1 MAKQPKSKTRAANL
15 AVPQNADEATAFI
28 GRIGIAERM
37 VARIEHDM
45 NDQIAKIKQ
54 ASEEA
59 AAGYIA
65 DSKALTEGLRIYCDA
80 NRDKLT
86 DGGKVKFHQ
95 FGTGKVEWRH
105 LPPSV
110 RMKTGVK
117 AEDVIAWCEAQED
130 HPEYAERFVRTKKEL
145 DKDALRSSPMA
156 DDIPGI
162 IIGSAGEQF
171 TVAPVELQIEG
182 GK

>member
-1 MAKQPKSKTRAANL
+1 MAKSPKSKTRAANL
-15 AVPQNADEATAFI
+15 PVPQSPEEAAEFVL
-28 GRIGIAERM
+28 RIGIAERF

-45 NDQIAKIKQ
+45 NDQIAKIKA

-59 AAGYIA
+59 ASGYIA
-65 DSKALTEGLRIYCDA
+65 DSKALTEGLRIFCEA

-86 DGGKVKFHQ
+86 DGGKVKHHD
-95 FGTGKVEWRH
+95 FGTGKVEWRQ

-110 RMKTGVK
+110 RLKPGVK

-130 HPEYAERFVRTKKEL
+130 LAYAGLFVRTKKEL
-145 DKDALRSSPMA
+145 DKDALRASPLA
-156 DDIPGI
+156 GDVPGVT
-162 IIGSAGEQF
+162 IGSAGEQF
-171 TVAPVELQIEG
+171 AVAPFEAKIEG

>member
-1 MAKQPKSKTRAANL
+1 MAKNLKTQPKSRTRAADV
-15 AVPQNADEATAFI
+15 AVPQTADEAAAFI

-59 AAGYIA
+59 ASGYVA
-65 DSKALTEGLRIYCDA
+65 ESKALTEGLRIYCDA
-80 NRDKLT
+80 HRAELT
-86 DGGKVKFHQ
+86 DGGKVKFHN

-110 RMKTGVK
+110 RMKPGVK
-117 AEDVIAWCEAQED
+117 ADDVVRWCGMEGGEFGS
-130 HPEYAERFVRTKKEL
+130 FVRT
-145 DKDALRSSPMA
+145 R
-156 DDIPGI
+156 
-162 IIGSAGEQF
+162 F
-171 TVAPVELQIEG
+171 
-182 GK
+182 